1 VNKKNRTGNRGI
13 ALILVILMIGVLVAI
28 TIELNRSTRS
38 DIHEAAN
45 LSDGIKLLYI
55 AKSGFDAGAAL
66 LLADRQPY
74 DALTADWGNVRLIEE
89 KSKLLFPDGSFTV
102 PIEDEAGKINVNR
115 LAEGNAYNPDIRDLL
130 IRLLKLPEFNL
141 DSRKIE
147 EIADAIKDWIDPDE
161 ELTGAG
167 AESSHYQAL
176 DRPYSAKNGPL
187 DCIEELLM
195 IRGMTDRL
203 YYGTKET
210 PGLRQLL
217 TVHGDGKINLNTA
230 PKLVLRSLSPDMTAE
245 LADRMDEYRKNRE
258 HDLSSAAW
266 YQKIPDMANVSI
278 ESRLVTTR
286 SNYFRIVSTGT
297 LNRMTR
303 TVSGVIRRGPDRTTY
318 KLLSWKADE

>member
-1 VNKKNRTGNRGI
+1 MNKIRNDNRGV
-13 ALILVILMIGVLVAI
+13 ALILVILMISVLVAV

-66 LLADRQPY
+66 LLADRQGY
-74 DALTADWGNVRLIEE
+74 DALTADWGNIRLIEE
-89 KSKLLFPDGSFTV
+89 KSKLLFPDGYFTV
-102 PIEDEAGKINVNR
+102 PIEDEAGKININK
-115 LAEGNAYNPDIRDLL
+115 LADGNAYNPDIRDLL
-130 IRLLKLPEFNL
+130 IRLLRLPEFNL
-141 DSRKIE
+141 DTKKIE
-147 EIADAIKDWIDPDE
+147 DIVEAIKDWIDPDE
-161 ELTGAG
+161 DRTGAG
-167 AESSHYQAL
+167 AESAHYQAL

-195 IRGMTDRL
+195 IKGMTDRL
-203 YYGTKET
+203 YYGTQEM
-210 PGLRQLL
+210 PGLRQML

-230 PKLVLRSLSPDMTAE
+230 PKPILRSLSPDMTAE

-258 HDLSSAAW
+258 HDLSSTTW
-266 YQKIPDMANVSI
+266 YQKIPEMANISI
-278 ESRLVTTR
+278 ESRLVTTS
-286 SNYFRIVSTGT
+286 SNYFRIVSTGV

-318 KLLSWKADE
+318 KLLSWKTE